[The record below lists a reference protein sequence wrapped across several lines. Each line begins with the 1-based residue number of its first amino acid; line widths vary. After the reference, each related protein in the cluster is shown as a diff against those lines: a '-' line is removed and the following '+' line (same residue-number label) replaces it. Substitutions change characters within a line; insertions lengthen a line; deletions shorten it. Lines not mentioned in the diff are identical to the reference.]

1 MTPLPVR
8 GLARLRCRRDA
19 VRRALAGMVW
29 TRVDPRHGRDCC
41 CVPHLLRHGLSA
53 GANNPQDS
61 SKKRQGRVRRRSA
74 RTSSGRGEAQ
84 DRLARVKG
92 PSALREWAPVSVPAA
107 SSGLELGGLDYT
119 PSTRLIGGY
128 LNPGFDS
135 THPAA
140 ESLHNL
146 VQVDRSTWHGR
157 IPFDEMERL
166 EISRTPIPPIPPQS
180 EPAAPWWMP
189 ARRRRNAGAADAQ
202 SSQSG
207 GPARPIR

>member
-1 MTPLPVR
+1 MNRQPPGTFPEPFLPGGLPLR
-8 GLARLRCRRDA
+8 GRFARFQGVLFACRIGAFQWNGRLDDDVTLIARDTDNPGPEWSNA
-19 VRRALAGMVW
+19 PHPFNPAFSEW
-29 TRVDPRHGRDCC
+29 TRV
-41 CVPHLLRHGLSA
+41 VK
-53 GANNPQDS
+53 QDDTDETFS
-61 SKKRQGRVRRRSA
+61 CIA
-74 RTSSGRGEAQ
+74 I
-84 DRLARVKG
+84 
-92 PSALREWAPVSVPAA
+92 ALWR
-107 SSGLELGGLDYT
+107 GLELGGLDYT

-140 ESLHNL
+140 EFLHNL